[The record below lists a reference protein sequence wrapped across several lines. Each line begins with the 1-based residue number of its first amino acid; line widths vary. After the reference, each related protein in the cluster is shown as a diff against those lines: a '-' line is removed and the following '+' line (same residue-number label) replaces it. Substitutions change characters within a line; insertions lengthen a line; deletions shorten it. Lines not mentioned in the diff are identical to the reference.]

1 MPNMQYMH
9 LCIFLHILAYSCIFV
24 LHICAYQVH
33 IRCISGAYQVHIS
46 CIFRAYFMHICAYLL
61 HIKCIF
67 HAYFC
72 IQGAYQVHIL
82 AYVLHMC
89 ANLMHIC
96 CIFLHICC
104 ICLHII
110 CIFLA
115 YSCISNAY
123 LCIFLAYS
131 LHMIAYSSLFLH
143 IHCICPPGGPLA
155 VSSHALR
162 PCPAWHANG
171 FASNTSDLVRVP
183 NPNHPTQTIIPSVQH
198 FDRVPPLHSGA
209 DSLSSSSLPTPL
221 SQPGFPPRSQ
231 LLPGPLCLVTVLGLH
246 LCNSFL
252 PLILRL
258 AGFLAHCMSL
268 LHAGERKVPEIM
280 VHKLQEALAK
290 QLDMFGSNAV
300 LLESGT
306 DSVSKFCLKT
316 TKYAK
321 TN

>member
-1 MPNMQYMH
+1 MH
-9 LCIFLHILAYSCIFV
+9 VFAYKM
-24 LHICAYQVH
+24 
-33 IRCISGAYQVHIS
+33 HIS
-46 CIFRAYFMHICAYLL
+46 CIFLHTRCISDACFSICIAYVCIFDAYLL
-61 HIKCIF
+61 
-67 HAYFC
+67 
-72 IQGAYQVHIL
+72 
-82 AYVLHMC
+82 
-89 ANLMHIC
+89 HIC

-115 YSCISNAY
+115 YSCISDAY

-155 VSSHALR
+155 VSSHAPR

-171 FASNTSDLVRVP
+171 FAGNTSDSVRVP

-231 LLPGPLCLVTVLGLH
+231 LLPGPLCLVLGLH
-246 LCNSFL
+246 LCNPFL
-252 PLILRL
+252 PLILRR